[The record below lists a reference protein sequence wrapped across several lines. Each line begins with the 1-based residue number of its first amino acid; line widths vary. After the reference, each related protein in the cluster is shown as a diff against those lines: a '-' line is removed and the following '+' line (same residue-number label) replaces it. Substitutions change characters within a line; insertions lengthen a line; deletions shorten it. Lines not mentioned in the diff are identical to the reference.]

1 MSSVEADAVIIG
13 TLVLQGRI
21 THLPGILN
29 VLEKRLGVWKAPS
42 NIIRGSETYN
52 FLSKEVEPVDFLE
65 GTVGHVLLAECDKG
79 LPPEA
84 VGLSQ
89 VKLDYLTMSTHQ
101 VIQRDLQLYSHIAL
115 LTSHN
120 VKKALAYLRF

>member
-1 MSSVEADAVIIG
+1 MHHSPVWHIKCP
-13 TLVLQGRI
+13 R
-21 THLPGILN
+21 
-29 VLEKRLGVWKAPS
+29 KRLGVWIEPEIS
-42 NIIRGSETYN
+42 SEGGETYN
-52 FLSKEVEPVDFLE
+52 FLPEEVEPVDFLE
-65 GTVGHVLLAECDKG
+65 GTVGHVLLAECDEG